1 MGGYRADAMQSQG
14 MRQTRPMQSAH
25 KADRTHIPTVATIDR
40 WFALKEVSI
49 F

>member
-25 KADRTHIPTVATIDR
+25 KADRAHIPTFAAMDK
-40 WFALKEVSI
+40 WFALKEVSL